1 MLNSR
6 AQDQESCTLAGP
18 HHEVYSGVSED
29 ATDALLIGRM
39 RLLLA
44 VSGLLAIF
52 VDPEALGAID
62 TVTLSVFICYVG
74 YSVVI
79 YVCTT
84 LKKPAFYGKAIH
96 WLDVFWFA
104 LIILFTGGINS
115 FYFLLFFF
123 AILTSSFRW
132 GLEEGARVTLAS
144 TSLFTATGL
153 LLETENELTR
163 LLLRTIFLLSLG
175 YLSAHWGESKVRLKR
190 RLAMLR
196 DVSQLSNPR
205 FGVDNTITSVL
216 EKTQKFFKADCCI
229 VIMRD
234 KETGSH
240 TLRSIKKT
248 KPRTSV
254 SASPIN
260 ADAAAPFKAFSRE
273 HILVHALRRW
283 KISDTPIG
291 YLACDSGTN
300 TWVHHPD
307 KAADSLAELLEARS
321 FISAPLSMRTEEG
334 RIFVASSK
342 SSLGKSD
349 ALFLAHIVAQAFPMI
364 ENIDLLDRMASEAAS
379 LERRRMAMDL
389 HDTALQPYI
398 GLKLALSAVRKKAS
412 EDNPLNVDLERL
424 MAMAAQ
430 VIGDLRHYA
439 GAIRKDMNEAE
450 PALLAALRR
459 HAAHIMKFYGI
470 KIDIGMDGDLH
481 MNDRLM
487 AEVLQLVR
495 EGLSNICKH
504 TVAQKGAVKLQCMS
518 GRLRIRIENE
528 SGGEKAARFVPKSIS
543 ERVAALGGNVA
554 VINDPDGNTVVDIEI
569 PT

>member
-1 MLNSR
+1 MLNIR
-6 AQDQESCTLAGP
+6 AQDQESCTLDEPNSG
-18 HHEVYSGVSED
+18 VYSAVSED

-52 VDPEALGAID
+52 VDPDALGAIN
-62 TVTLSVFICYVG
+62 TVTLTVLICHVA

-79 YVCTT
+79 YICTT
-84 LKKPAFYGKAIH
+84 LKKPFFYGKAIH
-96 WLDVFWFA
+96 WLDVIWFA
-104 LIILFTGGINS
+104 LIVLFTGGINS

-123 AILTSSFRW
+123 SILTSSFRW
-132 GLEEGARVTLAS
+132 GLEEGTRVTLAS
-144 TSLFTATGL
+144 TSLFAATGL

-190 RLAMLR
+190 RLALLR
-196 DVSQLSNPR
+196 DVSRLSNPR

-216 EKTQKFFKADCCI
+216 EKTQQFFKADCCI

-240 TLRSIKKT
+240 SLRSIRKT
-248 KPRTSV
+248 SPRTSV
-254 SASPIN
+254 SASPISSE
-260 ADAAAPFKAFSRE
+260 AAAPFMAFPSE
-273 HILVHALRRW
+273 HVLVHARRRW
-283 KISDTPIG
+283 NASGMTIG
-291 YLACDSGTN
+291 YLASNSGTN
-300 TWVHHPD
+300 TWNHRAD

-334 RIFVASSK
+334 RIFVASSE
-342 SSLGKSD
+342 SGLGKSD
-349 ALFLAHIVAQAFPMI
+349 ALFLGHIVAQAFPMI

-412 EDNPLNVDLERL
+412 EDNPLNVELERL

-439 GAIRKDMNEAE
+439 GAIRKDMHGAE
-450 PALLAALRR
+450 PALLASLRR

-470 KIDIGMDGDLH
+470 RIDIGVEGDLH

-487 AEVLQLVR
+487 VEVLQLVR
-495 EGLSNICKH
+495 EGLSNICRH
-504 TVAQKGAVKLQCMS
+504 TVAQKGAVKLQCT
-518 GRLRIRIENE
+518 GGWLRIWIENE
-528 SGGEKAARFVPKSIS
+528 SGEEPARFVPKSIS
-543 ERVAALGGNVA
+543 ERVAALGGKVA
-554 VINDPDGNTVVDIEI
+554 VLSPPGGNTVVHIEI